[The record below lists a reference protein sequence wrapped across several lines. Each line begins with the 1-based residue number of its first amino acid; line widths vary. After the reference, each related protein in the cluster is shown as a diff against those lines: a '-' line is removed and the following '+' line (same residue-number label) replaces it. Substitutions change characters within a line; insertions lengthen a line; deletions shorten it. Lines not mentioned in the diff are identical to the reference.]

1 MAFEE
6 LLNQVGGLGKF
17 QILQMVLALP
27 CLMLTICQIL
37 LENFTAAIPAHRCW
51 VHILDN
57 DTVSDNDTGTL
68 SPDVLLRI
76 SIPLD
81 SNLKPEK
88 CHRFLHPQWQL
99 LHLNGTF
106 PNVTD
111 LDTEPCVDGWVYDRS
126 SFSSTIVTEWDLVC
140 DYQSQKPLVQF
151 AFMAGMLLGGFIYG
165 CLSDRDLCTG
175 HRNDL
180 SIRSGGISEHYLAV
194 RFGRKVI
201 LRWCLLQLAI
211 SGTCAAFAPNFLL
224 YCSLRFWSGCSTVVA
239 MSNNW
244 MLVIEWIRSQSK
256 AWVITLMNCAFSM
269 GQIMLG
275 ALALVFRDWRTLQL
289 VVSLPFFVFL
299 FLSRWL
305 VESARWLIT
314 TNKPE
319 EGLKEL
325 KKAAR
330 RNGNKYAEATL
341 NMEGLRA
348 AMQDQLEGV
357 QTNTTVLD
365 LFHTPNLR
373 KRICLLFFVRFAIS
387 IPFYSILTNL
397 QYFGSNIFLFQVIFG
412 ALTASARYC
421 ALLVMNHMDHRRT
434 QMLFL
439 SLVGLS
445 ILVNTFVPQEMQ
457 TLRVALSTLGVAVS
471 SVALMC
477 SFAHGN
483 ELVPTII
490 RVTASGVMGIAA
502 NIGAALAPLLMILTE
517 YSPHLPWIIYGG
529 FSILA
534 GFLAPLLPETRNRPL
549 PDSIQ
554 DVEKEGKGLR
564 KAKQEDTFMKVT
576 QF

>member
-37 LENFTAAIPAHRCW
+37 LENFTAAIPGHRCW

-57 DTVSDNDTGTL
+57 DTVSDNATGTL
-68 SPDVLLRI
+68 SPDVLLRL

-88 CHRFLHPQWQL
+88 CRRFLHPQWQL

-165 CLSDRDLCTG
+165 CLSD
-175 HRNDL
+175 
-180 SIRSGGISEHYLAV
+180 

-305 VESARWLIT
+305 VESARWLII

-325 KKAAR
+325 QKVAR
-330 RNGNKYAEATL
+330 RNGLKNIEATL

-348 AMQDQLEGV
+348 TMQEELEAAR
-357 QTNTTVLD
+357 TKTTLLD
-365 LFHTPNLR
+365 LFRTPNLR
-373 KRICLLFFVRFAIS
+373 KRICLLFFVRFANA
-387 IPFYSILTNL
+387 IPFYGIFINL

-412 ALTASARYC
+412 ILTASVRFA
-421 ALLVMNHMDHRRT
+421 AL
-434 QMLFL
+434 LFL
-439 SLVGLS
+439 SHMDRRPTVMLFMCLLGLS
-445 ILVNTFVPQEMQ
+445 ILANMFVPQEMQ
-457 TLRVALSTLGVAVS
+457 TLRVTLASLGI
-471 SVALMC
+471 
-477 SFAHGN
+477 SFAAAFVNCYSVHYT
-483 ELVPTII
+483 ELIPTFV
-490 RVTASGVMGIAA
+490 RATASGLENLAA
-502 NIGAALAPLLMILTE
+502 RGGATLAPLLMTVAVYLPT
-517 YSPHLPWIIYGG
+517 LPWIIYAVSPILGG
-529 FSILA
+529 LVIF
-534 GFLAPLLPETRNRPL
+534 FLPETRNLPL
-549 PDSIQ
+549 PDTIQ
-554 DVEKEGKGLR
+554 DVENE
-564 KAKQEDTFMKVT
+564 
-576 QF
+576 

>member
-1 MAFEE
+1 MAFQD
-6 LLNQVGGLGKF
+6 LLDQVGGLGRF
-17 QILQMVLALP
+17 QILQMVFL
-27 CLMLTICQIL
+27 CICSLIAYPHIL
-37 LENFTAAIPAHRCW
+37 LENFTAAVPGHRCW

-57 DTVSDNDTGTL
+57 DTDSANSTGTL
-68 SPDVLLRI
+68 SQDALLRI

-88 CHRFLHPQWQL
+88 CRRYLHPQWQL
-99 LHLNGTF
+99 LHLNETF

-126 SFSSTIVTEWDLVC
+126 AFSSTIVTKWDLIC
-140 DYQSQKPLVQF
+140 ESQSLKSVAKFL
-151 AFMAGMLLGGFIYG
+151 FMVGMLVGSIIYG
-165 CLSDRDLCTG
+165 HLSD
-175 HRNDL
+175 
-180 SIRSGGISEHYLAV
+180 
-194 RFGRKVI
+194 RFGRKLM

-211 SGTCAAFAPNFLL
+211 TDTCAAFAPTFLI
-224 YCSLRFWSGCSTVVA
+224 YCSLRFLAGFSTMSILTNCSVLIVEWTVPRFQA
-239 MSNNW
+239 MG
-244 MLVIEWIRSQSK
+244 MTMAI
-256 AWVITLMNCAFSM
+256 CAACM
-269 GQIMLG
+269 GQIILG
-275 ALALVFRDWRTLQL
+275 GLAFAIRDWQTLQL
-289 VVSLPFFVFL
+289 VFSVPLFVF
-299 FLSRWL
+299 FLSSRWL
-305 VESARWLIT
+305 SESARWLII

-325 KKAAR
+325 RKAAQ
-330 RNGNKYAEATL
+330 RNGIKNPGDILTIEVVGATL
-341 NMEGLRA
+341 QEELEA
-348 AMQDQLEGV
+348 A
-357 QTNTTVLD
+357 QTKTTMFD
-365 LFHTPNLR
+365 LFRTPNLR
-373 KRICLLFFVRFAIS
+373 KRICVLSFVRFANFMS
-387 IPFYSILTNL
+387 FFGLILHL
-397 QYFGSNIFLFQVIFG
+397 QYMGSNVFLFQVLFG
-412 ALTASARYC
+412 VVNLPANYVAFLALNHLGRQISQTLFMF
-421 ALLVMNHMDHRRT
+421 LL
-434 QMLFL
+434 
-439 SLVGLS
+439 GIS
-445 ILVNTFVPQEMQ
+445 ILAITFVPQEMQ

>member
-1 MAFEE
+1 MTNWCEVTQT
-6 LLNQVGGLGKF
+6 L
-17 QILQMVLALP
+17 
-27 CLMLTICQIL
+27 
-37 LENFTAAIPAHRCW
+37 W
-51 VHILDN
+51 
-57 DTVSDNDTGTL
+57 TL

-140 DYQSQKPLVQF
+140 DYQSQKPVVQF
-151 AFMAGMLLGGFIYG
+151 LFMAGMLLGGLLYG
-165 CLSDRDLCTG
+165 YLSD
-175 HRNDL
+175 
-180 SIRSGGISEHYLAV
+180 V
-194 RFGRKVI
+194 FGRKVI

-224 YCSLRFWSGCSTVVA
+224 YCSLRFWSGCSAVVLL
-239 MSNNW
+239 SNNG
-244 MLVIEWIRSQSK
+244 MIILEWVRSQSK
-256 AWVITLMNCAFSM
+256 AMVLTVMQCALSL
-269 GQIMLG
+269 GQIILG
-275 ALALVFRDWRTLQL
+275 GLAFVFRDWRTLQL
-289 VVSLPFFVFL
+289 VVSAPFFVF
-299 FLSRWL
+299 FFSSRWL

>member
-1 MAFEE
+1 MAFQD
-6 LLNQVGGLGKF
+6 LLDQVGGLGRF
-17 QILQMVLALP
+17 QILQMVFL
-27 CLMLTICQIL
+27 CICSLIAYPHIL
-37 LENFTAAIPAHRCW
+37 LENFTAAVPGHRCW

-57 DTVSDNDTGTL
+57 DTDSANSTGTL
-68 SPDVLLRI
+68 SQDALLRI

-88 CHRFLHPQWQL
+88 CRRYLHPQWQL
-99 LHLNGTF
+99 LHLNETF

-126 SFSSTIVTEWDLVC
+126 AFSSTIVTKWDLIC
-140 DYQSQKPLVQF
+140 ESQSLKSVAKFL
-151 AFMAGMLLGGFIYG
+151 FMVGMLVGSIIYG
-165 CLSDRDLCTG
+165 HLSD
-175 HRNDL
+175 
-180 SIRSGGISEHYLAV
+180 
-194 RFGRKVI
+194 RFGRKLM

-211 SGTCAAFAPNFLL
+211 TDTCAAFAPTFLI
-224 YCSLRFWSGCSTVVA
+224 YCSLRFLAGFSTMSILTNCSVLIVEWTVPRFQA
-239 MSNNW
+239 MG
-244 MLVIEWIRSQSK
+244 MTMAI
-256 AWVITLMNCAFSM
+256 CAACM
-269 GQIMLG
+269 GQIILG
-275 ALALVFRDWRTLQL
+275 GLAFAIRDWQTLQL
-289 VVSLPFFVFL
+289 VFSVPLFVF
-299 FLSRWL
+299 FLSSRWL
-305 VESARWLIT
+305 SESARWLII

-325 KKAAR
+325 RKAAQ
-330 RNGNKYAEATL
+330 RNGIKNPGDILTIEVVGATL
-341 NMEGLRA
+341 QEELEA
-348 AMQDQLEGV
+348 A
-357 QTNTTVLD
+357 QTKTTMFD
-365 LFHTPNLR
+365 LFRTPNLR
-373 KRICLLFFVRFAIS
+373 KRICLLSFVRFANFMS
-387 IPFYSILTNL
+387 FFGLILHL
-397 QYFGSNIFLFQVIFG
+397 QYMGSNVFLFQVLFG
-412 ALTASARYC
+412 VVNLPANYVAFLALNHLGRQISQTLFMF
-421 ALLVMNHMDHRRT
+421 LL
-434 QMLFL
+434 
-439 SLVGLS
+439 GIS
-445 ILVNTFVPQEMQ
+445 ILAITFVPQEMQ

>member
-17 QILQMVLALP
+17 QILQMVLTLP
-27 CLMLTICQIL
+27 CLMLTSCQIL

-140 DYQSQKPLVQF
+140 DYQSQKPVVQF
-151 AFMAGMLLGGFIYG
+151 LFMAGMLLGGLLYG
-165 CLSDRDLCTG
+165 YLSD
-175 HRNDL
+175 
-180 SIRSGGISEHYLAV
+180 V
-194 RFGRKVI
+194 FGRKVI

-224 YCSLRFWSGCSTVVA
+224 YCSLRFWSGCSAVVLL
-239 MSNNW
+239 SNNG
-244 MLVIEWIRSQSK
+244 MIILEWVRSQSK
-256 AWVITLMNCAFSM
+256 AMVLTVMQCALSL
-269 GQIMLG
+269 GQIILG
-275 ALALVFRDWRTLQL
+275 GLAFVFRDWRTLQL
-289 VVSLPFFVFL
+289 VVSAPFFVF
-299 FLSRWL
+299 FFSSRWL

-439 SLVGLS
+439 FLVGLS

-457 TLRVALSTLGVAVS
+457 TLRVTLASVGISFVAAS
-471 SVALMC
+471 ATSFSVQLV
-477 SFAHGN
+477 
-483 ELVPTII
+483 ELVPTIV
-490 RVTASGVMGIAA
+490 RAKALGVDNVASRC
-502 NIGAALAPLLMILTE
+502 GATLAPLLMTVAVYLPT
-517 YSPHLPWIIYGG
+517 LPWIIYAVSPILGG
-529 FSILA
+529 LVVF
-534 GFLAPLLPETRNRPL
+534 FLPETRNLPL
-549 PDSIQ
+549 LDTIQ
-554 DVEKEGKGLR
+554 DVENEENIRDL
-564 KAKQEDTFMKVT
+564 ELP
-576 QF
+576 

>member
-1 MAFEE
+1 MAFQD
-6 LLNQVGGLGKF
+6 LLDQVGGLGRF
-17 QILQMVLALP
+17 QILQMVFL
-27 CLMLTICQIL
+27 CICSLIAYPHIL
-37 LENFTAAIPAHRCW
+37 LENFTAAVPGHRCW

-57 DTVSDNDTGTL
+57 DTDSANSTGTL
-68 SPDVLLRI
+68 SQDALLRI

-81 SNLKPEK
+81 SNLKQEK
-88 CHRFLHPQWQL
+88 CRRYLHPQWQL
-99 LHLNGTF
+99 LHLNETF

-126 SFSSTIVTEWDLVC
+126 AFSSTIVTKWDLIC
-140 DYQSQKPLVQF
+140 ESQSLKSVAKFL
-151 AFMAGMLLGGFIYG
+151 FMVGMLVGSIIYG
-165 CLSDRDLCTG
+165 HLSD
-175 HRNDL
+175 
-180 SIRSGGISEHYLAV
+180 
-194 RFGRKVI
+194 RFGRKLM

-211 SGTCAAFAPNFLL
+211 TDTCAAFAPTFLI
-224 YCSLRFWSGCSTVVA
+224 YCSLRFLAGFSTMSILTNCSVLIVEWTVPRFQA
-239 MSNNW
+239 MG
-244 MLVIEWIRSQSK
+244 MTMAI
-256 AWVITLMNCAFSM
+256 CAACM
-269 GQIMLG
+269 GQIILG
-275 ALALVFRDWRTLQL
+275 GLAFAIRDWQTLQL
-289 VVSLPFFVFL
+289 VFSVPLFVF
-299 FLSRWL
+299 FLSSRWL
-305 VESARWLIT
+305 SESARWLII

-325 KKAAR
+325 RKAAQ
-330 RNGNKYAEATL
+330 RNGIKNPGDILTIEVVGATL
-341 NMEGLRA
+341 QEELEA
-348 AMQDQLEGV
+348 A
-357 QTNTTVLD
+357 QTKTTMFD
-365 LFHTPNLR
+365 LFRTPNLR
-373 KRICLLFFVRFAIS
+373 KRICVLSFVRFANFMS
-387 IPFYSILTNL
+387 FFGLILHL
-397 QYFGSNIFLFQVIFG
+397 QYMGSNVFLFQVLFG
-412 ALTASARYC
+412 IVNLPANYVAFLALNHLGRQISQTLFMF
-421 ALLVMNHMDHRRT
+421 LL
-434 QMLFL
+434 
-439 SLVGLS
+439 GIS
-445 ILVNTFVPQEMQ
+445 ILAITFVPQEMQ

>member
-1 MAFEE
+1 M
-6 LLNQVGGLGKF
+6 LKQVGRLAP
-17 QILQMVLALP
+17 MALP
-27 CLMLTICQIL
+27 WSLIAYPHIL
-37 LENFTAAIPAHRCW
+37 LENFTAAVPGHRCW

-57 DTVSDNDTGTL
+57 DTDSANSTGTL
-68 SPDVLLRI
+68 SQDALLRI

-88 CHRFLHPQWQL
+88 CRRYLHPQWQL
-99 LHLNGTF
+99 LHLNETF

-126 SFSSTIVTEWDLVC
+126 AFSSTIVTKWDLIC
-140 DYQSQKPLVQF
+140 ESQSLKSVAKFL
-151 AFMAGMLLGGFIYG
+151 FMVGMLVGSIIYG
-165 CLSDRDLCTG
+165 HLSD
-175 HRNDL
+175 
-180 SIRSGGISEHYLAV
+180 
-194 RFGRKVI
+194 RFGRKLM

-211 SGTCAAFAPNFLL
+211 TDTCAAFAPTFLI
-224 YCSLRFWSGCSTVVA
+224 YCSLRFLAGFSTMSILTNCSVLIVEWTVPRFQA
-239 MSNNW
+239 MG
-244 MLVIEWIRSQSK
+244 MTMAI
-256 AWVITLMNCAFSM
+256 CAACM
-269 GQIMLG
+269 GQIILG
-275 ALALVFRDWRTLQL
+275 GLAFAIRDWQTLQL
-289 VVSLPFFVFL
+289 VFSVPLFVF
-299 FLSRWL
+299 FLSSRWL
-305 VESARWLIT
+305 SESARWLII

-325 KKAAR
+325 RKAAQ
-330 RNGNKYAEATL
+330 RNGIKNPGDILTIEVVGATL
-341 NMEGLRA
+341 QEELEA
-348 AMQDQLEGV
+348 A
-357 QTNTTVLD
+357 QTKTTMFD
-365 LFHTPNLR
+365 LFRTPNLR
-373 KRICLLFFVRFAIS
+373 KRICLLSFVRFANFMS
-387 IPFYSILTNL
+387 FFGLILHL
-397 QYFGSNIFLFQVIFG
+397 QYMGSNVFLFQVLFG
-412 ALTASARYC
+412 VVNLPANYVAFLALNHLGRQISQTLFMF
-421 ALLVMNHMDHRRT
+421 LL
-434 QMLFL
+434 
-439 SLVGLS
+439 GIS
-445 ILVNTFVPQEMQ
+445 ILAITFVPQEMQ

>member
-1 MAFEE
+1 M
-6 LLNQVGGLGKF
+6 LKQVGRLAP
-17 QILQMVLALP
+17 MALP
-27 CLMLTICQIL
+27 WSLIAYPHIL
-37 LENFTAAIPAHRCW
+37 LENFTAAVPGHRCW

-57 DTVSDNDTGTL
+57 DTDSANSTGTL
-68 SPDVLLRI
+68 SQDALLRI

-88 CHRFLHPQWQL
+88 GRRYLHPQWQL
-99 LHLNGTF
+99 LHLNETF

-126 SFSSTIVTEWDLVC
+126 AFSSTIVTKWDLIC
-140 DYQSQKPLVQF
+140 ESQSLKSVAKFL
-151 AFMAGMLLGGFIYG
+151 FMVGMLVGSIIYG
-165 CLSDRDLCTG
+165 HLSD
-175 HRNDL
+175 
-180 SIRSGGISEHYLAV
+180 
-194 RFGRKVI
+194 RFGRKLM

-211 SGTCAAFAPNFLL
+211 TDTCAAFAPTFLI
-224 YCSLRFWSGCSTVVA
+224 YCSLRFLAGFSTMSILTNCSVLIVEWTVPRFQA
-239 MSNNW
+239 MG
-244 MLVIEWIRSQSK
+244 MTMAI
-256 AWVITLMNCAFSM
+256 CAACM
-269 GQIMLG
+269 GQIILG
-275 ALALVFRDWRTLQL
+275 GLAFAIRDWQTLQL
-289 VVSLPFFVFL
+289 VFSVPLFVF
-299 FLSRWL
+299 FLSSRWL
-305 VESARWLIT
+305 SESARWLII

-325 KKAAR
+325 RKAAQ
-330 RNGNKYAEATL
+330 RNGIKNPGDILTIEVVGATL
-341 NMEGLRA
+341 QEELEA
-348 AMQDQLEGV
+348 A
-357 QTNTTVLD
+357 QTKTTMFD
-365 LFHTPNLR
+365 LFRTPNLR
-373 KRICLLFFVRFAIS
+373 KRICVLSFVRFANFMS
-387 IPFYSILTNL
+387 FFGLILHL
-397 QYFGSNIFLFQVIFG
+397 QYMGSNVFLFQVLFG
-412 ALTASARYC
+412 VVNLPANYVAFLALNHLGRQISQTLFMF
-421 ALLVMNHMDHRRT
+421 LL
-434 QMLFL
+434 
-439 SLVGLS
+439 GIS
-445 ILVNTFVPQEMQ
+445 ILAITFVPQEMQ

>member
-6 LLNQVGGLGKF
+6 LLNEAGGMGKF
-17 QILQMVLALP
+17 QILQLFLVLPPVMILA
-27 CLMLTICQIL
+27 CHIL
-37 LENFTAAIPAHRCW
+37 LENFTAAIPGHRCW

-57 DTVSDNDTGTL
+57 DTMSDNATGTL
-68 SPDVLLRI
+68 GPDVLLRI

-88 CHRFLHPQWQL
+88 CRRFLHPQWQL

-111 LDTEPCVDGWVYDRS
+111 LDTEPCVDGWVYDQS
-126 SFSSTIVTEWDLVC
+126 FFSSTIVTEWDLVC
-140 DYQSQKPLVQF
+140 DYQFQKSVAQF
-151 AFMAGMLLGGFIYG
+151 LFLAGMLVGGLIYG
-165 CLSDRDLCTG
+165 HFSD
-175 HRNDL
+175 
-180 SIRSGGISEHYLAV
+180 
-194 RFGRKVI
+194 RFGRKLI

-211 SGTCAAFAPNFLL
+211 SGTCTAFAPTFLI
-224 YCSLRFWSGCSTVVA
+224 YCLLRFWSGCSAAVIIT
-239 MSNNW
+239 NNW
-244 MLVIEWIRSQSK
+244 MLTIEWTRSQSK
-256 AWVITLMNCAFSM
+256 AMVIALITSAISI
-269 GQIMLG
+269 GQIILG
-275 ALALVFRDWRTLQL
+275 GLAFAFREWRTLQL
-289 VVSLPFFVFL
+289 VISIPFFVF
-299 FLSRWL
+299 FVSSRWL
-305 VESARWLIT
+305 VESARWLII

-325 KKAAR
+325 KKVAH
-330 RNGNKYAEATL
+330 RNGMKNDEATL

-348 AMQDQLEGV
+348 TMQEELEAAR
-357 QTNTTVLD
+357 TKTTLFD
-365 LFHTPNLR
+365 LFRTPILR
-373 KRICLLFFVRFAIS
+373 RRMCLLSFVRFASI
-387 IPFYSILTNL
+387 IPFYGIFINL

-412 ALTASARYC
+412 ALTALARYL
-421 ALLVMNHMDHRRT
+421 ALLSLNHVGRRPS
-434 QMLFL
+434 QMFFMYLL
-439 SLVGLS
+439 GLS
-445 ILVNTFVPQEMQ
+445 ILCNTFVPQEMQ